1 MASSKIATSSALVAA
16 LTVSQAAGAQ
26 AFDGADAVALIIGL
40 VGLFVIIF
48 AGLGWYSRRV

>member
-1 MASSKIATSSALVAA
+1 MSNDRAVAVTMAVVPLLAFA
-16 LTVSQAAGAQ
+16 QGAQ

-40 VGLFVIIF
+40 ILFFIILC

>member
-1 MASSKIATSSALVAA
+1 MDASKVAGSAALMAA

-40 VGLFVIIF
+40 IMAFVLIF